1 MAYSLKKT
9 ISHTSILLGILS
21 FTACSYLPNKASP
34 ASNTTD
40 KQALQQSNSYT
51 VHKGDTL
58 YSIARKTKVSVKRLV
73 QLNNLRKPYTIYV
86 GQKLL
91 LKPAA
96 NYVPPPTKPAKKR
109 PTPPPKKT
117 PPTYRRPP
125 PPIYQT
131 PSADPQRP
139 TRRVYRAPPTR
150 PKTVY
155 TSKNRKMQC
164 TPPVQWRWPT
174 RGHTKT
180 SISATGNRGVKVYGR
195 FRQAIHASA
204 SGKIVY
210 SGKGFNGYTNLIII
224 QHNDAFLS
232 AYAHNYRRF
241 INEGTYVASGQRIA
255 EMGADHNKKAV
266 LHFEIRCHGK
276 AVDPLMYLPK

>member
-1 MAYSLKKT
+1 M
-9 ISHTSILLGILS
+9 ISRTGILLSILS
-21 FTACSYLPNKASP
+21 FTACSYLPNKTPPTAP
-34 ASNTTD
+34 TTE
-40 KQALQQSNSYT
+40 KQVLQQSLIYT
-51 VHKGDTL
+51 VRKGDTL

-91 LKPAA
+91 LKPTQS
-96 NYVPPPTKPAKKR
+96 YTPPPTKPVKKQPR
-109 PTPPPKKT
+109 PPQVPKKT
-117 PPTYRRPP
+117 TPTYRRPP

-139 TRRVYRAPPTR
+139 TRRVYRTTRTR

-155 TSKNRKMQC
+155 TSNNRKMQC

-174 RGHTKT
+174 RGATKA
-180 SISATGNRGVKVYGR
+180 SISATGNRGVKIYGR

-241 INEGTYVASGQRIA
+241 LNEGTYVASGQRIA
-255 EMGADHNKKAV
+255 EMGTDHNKKAV